1 MLDVEDMYNH
11 FDDLKFNNIDNI
23 RDTIYNLSEKELQGF
38 VLYLSASTIVMYQE
52 ILCLIFQLM
61 QVYQEV
67 HFPAHVL
74 IAS

>member
-67 HFPAHVL
+67 HFLAHVL